1 MTKSFLPKDPGA
13 NRQWLLFDAEGKP
26 LGRLAVAIANA
37 LRGKDKPDFNPA
49 VDTGAFIVVVNA
61 EKVKLSGSKETQKIY
76 QKYSG
81 WRAGR
86 RTATAAQIRER
97 DPKRMVFQ
105 AVRGML
111 PGNHLCQRML
121 TRLKVFVGPEHN
133 HQAQKPMLVEKI

>member
-13 NRQWLLFDAEGKP
+13 DRQWLLFDAADKP

-105 AVRGML
+105 AVKGML
-111 PGNHLCQRML
+111 PGNHLCLRML
-121 TRLKVFVGPEHN
+121 PRLKVFVGPEHT
-133 HQAQKPMLVEKI
+133 HQAQKPVKVENI